1 MDFKRDAPTTAT
13 DISKVFSKALNYSI
27 YPDCVTGLQLKY
39 FSQSREICEQD
50 EQSTFSILFNQVYI
64 PELVFGDIGVS
75 SIDRS
80 EYTLDE
86 QKHDV
91 GLVYHCDNT
100 WEVFAKLD
108 PTRQPI
114 TSLVSDFNTCET
126 LDGLYPATTPEEQG
140 VK

>member
-1 MDFKRDAPTTAT
+1 
-13 DISKVFSKALNYSI
+13 
-27 YPDCVTGLQLKY
+27 
-39 FSQSREICEQD
+39 
-50 EQSTFSILFNQVYI
+50 LFNQVYI

-108 PTRQPI
+108 PTR
-114 TSLVSDFNTCET
+114 
-126 LDGLYPATTPEEQG
+126 
-140 VK
+140 